1 MCIALQVLSYKEK
14 EEQTGG
20 TERNGGGGKRS
31 AHDNRR
37 RAIGDKKFCLLVFVL
52 MRLTLNRRRI
62 EELSPHVNVLRYHAT
77 RSGPRSQ
84 PLETSAPARP
94 GWRRQMPTGDG
105 EPLHGRVLEIGRAH
119 V

>member
-62 EELSPHVNVLRYHAT
+62 EELSPHVNYVFFALHCT
-77 RSGPRSQ
+77 RRPWI
-84 PLETSAPARP
+84 SAPSS
-94 GWRRQMPTGDG
+94 GTMPLGAAHDHNLWKPPPLRDRDG
-105 EPLHGRVLEIGRAH
+105 EIGRAH